1 MGGKTMNNK
10 WIKFKQ
16 PAWIG
21 LDFDCKRN
29 PLIDWEQDLKL
40 KSDDKTIG
48 YDFKIVA
55 YRKVTESDIQDD

>member
-1 MGGKTMNNK
+1 MGSKTMNNK

-40 KSDDKTIG
+40 KSDNKTIG

>member
-1 MGGKTMNNK
+1 MGSKKMSNK

-29 PLIDWEQDLKL
+29 PLINWEQDLKL

>member
-1 MGGKTMNNK
+1 MEGKTMNNK

-21 LDFDCKRN
+21 LDFDYKRN
-29 PLIDWEQDLKL
+29 PLIDWEQVLDLKG
-40 KSDDKTIG
+40 DDKTIG

-55 YRKVTESDIQDD
+55 YRKISESDIQDD

>member
-1 MGGKTMNNK
+1 MNNK

-16 PAWIG
+16 PTWIG

-48 YDFKIVA
+48 YNFKIVA
-55 YRKVTESDIQDD
+55 YRKISESDIQDD

>member
-55 YRKVTESDIQDD
+55 YRKVIESDIQDD